1 MKLDSNKGDTRPFAQ
16 ANTDSL
22 NLGVEDR
29 HGNRFLPG
37 YHPHVDNH
45 LYSDIAEYFALVVAA
60 SIVSLED
67 SFGGSHEF

>member
-1 MKLDSNKGDTRPFAQ
+1 MKLDSNEGDARPFAQ
-16 ANTDSL
+16 ANADSL
-22 NLGVEDR
+22 NPGVKDR
-29 HGNRFLPG
+29 HGNRLPPG
-37 YHPHVDNH
+37 YHPYVDDH